1 MGFAFTI
8 LYIAATIISPEQFGK
23 EWASYHVMTYLAGIT
38 ALASLPSL
46 ATSRYWKSSVQTY
59 LLVGF
64 VIAIA
69 LSQLAHRWLGGV
81 IEGWRIF
88 LPSAAIF
95 FFIVVNVTT
104 IRRLKI
110 VALAA
115 VASCLVVTVEA
126 LCGYYAGYHGEM
138 FILLTNVSS
147 PQDEVIGQLA
157 RIRGA
162 GFLSDPNDLAQIL
175 LIALP
180 LAFIAWRRGRPVA
193 NFFVVLVPAALLLW
207 TTYLTHSRGGLIAL
221 AAVALMAARKKLGTS
236 ASTALAAVFILGMVA
251 LDFTGGRGISAADGA
266 DRLEA
271 WANGLEMFKSAPL
284 FGIGFNGFTDL
295 YEITAHNSFV
305 LCLAELGLV
314 GSTLWMALLVTT
326 TMGLNRIIGVQR
338 KKPGRFLGLLR
349 LFETSSIAGTR
360 AFAVSPAAPD
370 GMIAWRYSHAYA
382 GLAAEGSVNVTE
394 FRTKSQSDQNVLL
407 PAKPHD
413 PSPTVP
419 RPWMVAMRLALVS
432 FMASAWFLSRSYTTT
447 MYLVL
452 GLATATIAL
461 QQGARKAPDRGRW
474 IFSTIAAEMILIV
487 LIYCLVRLRH

>member
-1 MGFAFTI
+1 MGFALTI
-8 LYIAATIISPEQFGK
+8 LYIVVTIISPEQFGK
-23 EWASYHVMTYLAGIT
+23 EWANYHVVTYLAGIT
-38 ALASLPSL
+38 ALASLPSM
-46 ATSRYWKSSVQTY
+46 ARYSYWKTSVQSY

-64 VIAIA
+64 IIAIA
-69 LSQLAHRWLGGV
+69 LSEVAHGWLGGV
-81 IEGWRIF
+81 MEGWRMF
-88 LPSAAIF
+88 LPSAAVF

-110 VALAA
+110 VSMAA
-115 VASCLVVTVEA
+115 VGSCLIVTVEA

-138 FILLTNVSS
+138 FVLLTNISS
-147 PQDEVIGQLA
+147 PQDEVIGQLT

-180 LAFIAWRRGRPVA
+180 LAFIAWKRGRVVA
-193 NFFVVLVPAALLLW
+193 NFFVVLVPGALLLW

-221 AAVALMAARKKLGTS
+221 TAVALMAARKKLGTT
-236 ASTALAAVFILGMVA
+236 ASTALAAVFILGMIA

-271 WANGLEMFKSAPL
+271 WANGLEMFKSAPV

-305 LCLAELGLV
+305 LCLAELGLL

-326 TMGLNRIIGVQR
+326 TAGLNRIVGP
-338 KKPGRFLGLLR
+338 KKTRQPNRFFGLLR
-349 LFETSSIAGTR
+349 LFEMSSITSTSTLALN
-360 AFAVSPAAPD
+360 PAPS
-370 GMIAWRYSHAYA
+370 GGLLLKYEYA
-382 GLAAEGSVNVTE
+382 SSA
-394 FRTKSQSDQNVLL
+394 L
-407 PAKPHD
+407 PAMVSANAPEFE
-413 PSPTVP
+413 TQLEAVP
-419 RPWMVAMRLALVS
+419 PPRVPQQWIVAMRLALVS
-432 FMASAWFLSRSYTTT
+432 FMTTAWFLSRSYTIT

-461 QQGARKAPDRGRW
+461 HEGDGKSAPRGHW
-474 IFSTIAAEMILIV
+474 ILSTITAEVLLTV
-487 LIYCLVRLRH
+487 LIYGLVRLRH

>member
-23 EWASYHVMTYLAGIT
+23 QWASYHVMTYLAGIT
-38 ALASLPSL
+38 ALASLPTV
-46 ATSRYWKSSVQTY
+46 ARCQYWKSSVQTY
-59 LLVGF
+59 LLFGLV
-64 VIAIA
+64 VAIA
-69 LSQLAHRWLGGV
+69 LSQVVHGWLGGV
-81 IEGWRIF
+81 VEGWLIF
-88 LPSAAIF
+88 LPSAAVF
-95 FFIVVNVTT
+95 LFIVVNVTT
-104 IRRLKI
+104 VRRLKI
-110 VALAA
+110 VTLAA
-115 VASCLVVTVEA
+115 VGSCLIVTVEA

-138 FILLTNVSS
+138 FVLLTNISS
-147 PQDEVIGQLA
+147 PQDDVIGQLT

-180 LAFIAWRRGRPVA
+180 LAFIAWRRGRVVA

-236 ASTALAAVFILGMVA
+236 ASAALAAIFIFGMLA

-284 FGIGFNGFTDL
+284 FGVGFNGFTDL

-305 LCLAELGLV
+305 LCLAELGLL
-314 GSTLWMALLVTT
+314 GSVLWMALLVTT
-326 TMGLNRIIGVQR
+326 ITGLNRIIGVQ
-338 KKPGRFLGLLR
+338 KKKQPSRFFGLLR
-349 LFETSSIAGTR
+349 LFEMSSIT
-360 AFAVSPAAPD
+360 SPNALALNPAPS
-370 GMIAWRYSHAYA
+370 GGIIALKYEYA
-382 GLAAEGSVNVTE
+382 
-394 FRTKSQSDQNVLL
+394 SQGL
-407 PAKPHD
+407 PALVSANAPELETLNEQVH
-413 PSPTVP
+413 SPRIPQQWIV
-419 RPWMVAMRLALVS
+419 VMRLALVS
-432 FMASAWFLSRSYTTT
+432 FMTTAWFLSRSYTIT

-461 QQGARKAPDRGRW
+461 QQSDGKPPDRGHW
-474 IFSTIAAEMILIV
+474 IFSTITAEVLLVILI
-487 LIYCLVRLRH
+487 YGLVRLRH

>member
-1 MGFAFTI
+1 MGFALTI
-8 LYIAATIISPEQFGK
+8 VYIVVTIISPEQFGK
-23 EWASYHVMTYLAGIT
+23 EWASYHAVTYLAGIT
-38 ALASLPSL
+38 ALASLPSM
-46 ATSRYWKSSVQTY
+46 ATYSYWKTSVQTY

-64 VIAIA
+64 IVAIA
-69 LSQLAHRWLGGV
+69 LSEVAHGWLGGV
-81 IEGWRIF
+81 VESWRMF
-88 LPSAAIF
+88 LPSAAVF

-110 VALAA
+110 MALAA
-115 VASCLVVTVEA
+115 LGSCLIISVEA

-138 FILLTNVSS
+138 FVLLTNISS
-147 PQDEVIGQLA
+147 PQDDVIGQLT

-180 LAFIAWRRGRPVA
+180 LAFIAWRRGRLVA
-193 NFFVVLVPAALLLW
+193 NFLVVLMPAALLLW

-221 AAVALMAARKKLGTS
+221 AAVALVAARKKLGTT
-236 ASTALAAVFILGMVA
+236 ASTGLAAVFILGMLA

-305 LCLAELGLV
+305 LCLAELGLL
-314 GSTLWMALLVTT
+314 GTTLWMALLVTT
-326 TMGLNRIIGVQR
+326 TAGLNRLIGPQKKR
-338 KKPGRFLGLLR
+338 KPRRFFGLLR
-349 LFETSSIAGTR
+349 LFEMSSI
-360 AFAVSPAAPD
+360 VSRPALALSPVPSGGIIALKYEYSSSALPSIVAANAP
-370 GMIAWRYSHAYA
+370 
-382 GLAAEGSVNVTE
+382 E
-394 FRTKSQSDQNVLL
+394 FETHNG
-407 PAKPHD
+407 PAR
-413 PSPTVP
+413 SPKVP
-419 RPWMVAMRLALVS
+419 QQWIVAMRLALIS
-432 FMASAWFLSRSYTTT
+432 FMTTAWFLSRSYTIT

-461 QQGARKAPDRGRW
+461 QGGERKSADRGHW
-474 IFSTIAAEMILIV
+474 IFSTITAEALIIILI
-487 LIYCLVRLRH
+487 YGLVRLRH